1 MKEKQMATETKKSKG
16 WPVIGSIRKSDTGS
30 YIKLNDNVEILVDGV
45 KIPLNDKRVLSLD
58 KPSKKVEMLRDKGFL
73 DEKTAE
79 ERLEKLAGMPWL
91 SYEITARPPKRD

>member
-30 YIKLNDNVEILVDGV
+30 YIKLNDNVEI
-45 KIPLNDKRVLSLD
+45 LD